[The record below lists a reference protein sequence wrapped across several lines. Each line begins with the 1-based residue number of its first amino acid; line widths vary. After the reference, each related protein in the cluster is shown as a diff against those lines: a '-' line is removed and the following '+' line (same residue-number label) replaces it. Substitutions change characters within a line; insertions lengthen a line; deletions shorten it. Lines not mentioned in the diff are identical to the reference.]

1 MRGVKSSNS
10 HKVLRHLGLGGTG
23 EPALIHSII
32 FNRLTA
38 AHIRLIT
45 MQKKQPTQPA
55 QPTKLVVAST

>member
-32 FNRLTA
+32 SNA
-38 AHIRLIT
+38 
-45 MQKKQPTQPA
+45 
-55 QPTKLVVAST
+55 VASTD